1 MTSIPINMSKLA
13 LLDGAIFM
21 EPADQGF
28 SINRYSLIPRT
39 LIFLD
44 CGDMVLMLACNP
56 SKNVWA
62 SKYNG
67 IGGHVE
73 RGEDIFSAAK
83 RELLEE
89 SGYQA
94 DDLWLSAIVTIDI
107 REPGGILLFVFR
119 GRIKKDTCKKLEP
132 IPSIEGSLEW
142 VRRSAVFELPLVED
156 LPVLLPK
163 VFSHRKG
170 DQVIFINYKYQD
182 DGLEI
187 VFA

>member
-1 MTSIPINMSKLA
+1 
-13 LLDGAIFM
+13 
-21 EPADQGF
+21 
-28 SINRYSLIPRT
+28 
-39 LIFLD
+39 
-44 CGDMVLMLACNP
+44 MLAGNP

-119 GRIKKDTCKKLEP
+119 GRERP
-132 IPSIEGSLEW
+132 
-142 VRRSAVFELPLVED
+142 
-156 LPVLLPK
+156 PK
-163 VFSHRKG
+163 R
-170 DQVIFINYKYQD
+170 
-182 DGLEI
+182 
-187 VFA
+187 